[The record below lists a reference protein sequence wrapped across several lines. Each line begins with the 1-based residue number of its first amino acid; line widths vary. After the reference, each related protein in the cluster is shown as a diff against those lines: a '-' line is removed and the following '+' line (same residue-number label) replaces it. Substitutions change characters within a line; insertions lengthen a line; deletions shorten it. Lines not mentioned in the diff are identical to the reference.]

1 MQMPIFPIELMLVLR
16 FVKLAAVL
24 ALAAGTLGAF
34 VPVSLEDRQR
44 FAYSIAGPG
53 FGVTWV
59 LGFVMAY
66 GAGVS
71 LLATWI
77 LGAGAC
83 SMISI
88 NVVLWAVG
96 KEGRRSARAGAI
108 ASALLLV
115 ALALMVW
122 KPVL

>member
-1 MQMPIFPIELMLVLR
+1 MPIFPIELMLVLR

-34 VPVSLEDRQR
+34 VPVGFEDRQR
-44 FAYSIAGPG
+44 FAYAVAGPG

-59 LGFVMAY
+59 LGAVMAY

-71 LLATWI
+71 LLAAWI
-77 LGAGAC
+77 LGAGLC

-96 KEGRRSARAGAI
+96 KDGRRSTNAGLI
-108 ASALLLV
+108 ASGLLLA
-115 ALALMVW
+115 ALALMIW

>member
-1 MQMPIFPIELMLVLR
+1 MTVFPIELLLVLR
-16 FVKLAAVL
+16 FLKLAGVL

-34 VPVSLEDRQR
+34 VPAALEERQR
-44 FAYSIAGPG
+44 FAYAVAGPG
-53 FGVTWV
+53 FGVVWS

-66 GAGVS
+66 GSGVS

-77 LGAGAC
+77 VGAILC

-88 NVVLWAVG
+88 NVVLWSVG
-96 KEGRRSARAGAI
+96 REGRRSPRAAAI
-108 ASALLLV
+108 ACALLL
-115 ALALMVW
+115 ATLAFMVW